1 MRRESNVY
9 TIFFALLIA
18 AVFSLLLSVISESLD
33 EKQRLQLEADIKYN
47 ILIATGL
54 RECPLDQREAME
66 HRTQKEC
73 VDAQCCFDRYIESLA
88 VDYQGTPVDMK
99 KIEKPPFRISL
110 EKQKKRPR
118 EERVLPVF
126 KRVEE
131 GKVVAYCVPVVGK
144 GLWST
149 IYGYIAL
156 KPDMNTVHGIAFY
169 KQGETPGLG
178 AEIQSKW
185 FQDNFKGKKIRDEQ
199 GNLVSIEVVKGKL
212 QPGMKNREHKVDGI
226 SGATLTGNGVT
237 QLLEASLKIY
247 EPYFQKVRK
256 GG

>member
-1 MRRESNVY
+1 VRRDSNVY
-9 TIFFALLIA
+9 TIFFALLVA
-18 AVFSLLLSVISESLD
+18 ALFSLLLSVISESLD

-54 RECPLDQREAME
+54 RECPLNQREAME

-73 VDAQCCFDRYIESLA
+73 VDTQCCFDQYIESLV
-88 VDYQGTPVDMK
+88 VDHRGNLLEKEKV
-99 KIEKPPFRISL
+99 EKPPFRISL
-110 EKQKKRPR
+110 EKQKKLSP
-118 EERVLPVF
+118 EERKLPVF
-126 KRVEE
+126 KRVEN
-131 GKVVAYCVPVVGK
+131 GKVMAYCVPVVGK

-178 AEIQSKW
+178 AEIQSRW
-185 FQDNFKGKKIRDEQ
+185 FQESFKGKKIRDEN
-199 GNLVSIEVVKGKL
+199 GDLVSIEVVKGKL
-212 QPGMKNREHKVDGI
+212 QPGTKNREHKVDGI

-237 QLLEASLKIY
+237 ELLETSLEIY